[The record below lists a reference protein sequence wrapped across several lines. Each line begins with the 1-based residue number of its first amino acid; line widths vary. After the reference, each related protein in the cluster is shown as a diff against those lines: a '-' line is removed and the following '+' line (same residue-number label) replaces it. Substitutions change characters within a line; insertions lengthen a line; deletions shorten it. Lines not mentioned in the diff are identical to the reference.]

1 MTRSTQR
8 HSPRLALGALIALA
22 AAASPAGAQTLG
34 SDAAGCEPGG
44 GPAMEVTITGLKDR
58 NGEVRLELYP
68 ATQEDFLK
76 GDHELIAQDK
86 VFRRVSIV
94 PPKAGSVAMCI
105 RVPHPGRYA
114 LVMIHDRDGKMK
126 FDYRIDGA
134 GTPSNR
140 RIGFGKPKL
149 PEALVTVGAGVT
161 PVPIRA
167 QYLGLLGFSPS
178 SAK

>member
-1 MTRSTQR
+1 MTKSM
-8 HSPRLALGALIALA
+8 HRLAGVTAPLLATLLGTA
-22 AAASPAGAQTLG
+22 APAGAQALG
-34 SDAAGCEPGG
+34 ADATACQPGG
-44 GPAMEVTITGLKDR
+44 GPALEATITGLKDR
-58 NGEVRLELYP
+58 MGEVRLELYP
-68 ATQEDFLK
+68 ATVEDFLK
-76 GDHELIAQDK
+76 GDHELIAEDK

-94 PPKAGSVAMCI
+94 PPKAGAVVMCV

-126 FDYRIDGA
+126 FNYKIDGA

-149 PEALVTVGAGVT
+149 PEAVVTVGAGIT

-167 QYLGLLGFSPS
+167 QYLGLFGFSPS